1 MCCFLSGCGFFGA
14 RNFNFP
20 FPQQLK
26 KTSLRSAALSWGGKK
41 NTDRTDNTLK
51 ETAPSPTRHTYILCG
66 LKARL
71 WPHY

>member
-26 KTSLRSAALSWGGKK
+26 KTLLHSAALSLAVKG
-41 NTDRTDNTLK
+41 TQIELI
-51 ETAPSPTRHTYILCG
+51 IL
-66 LKARL
+66 
-71 WPHY
+71 